1 MKVLNEGLLILNK
14 FSNLDE
20 WNAKRWV
27 KATRGLRQGEPLSPF
42 LFTLAINVLSR
53 MMLRV
58 DESNFVKGFLVS
70 KDKTRVSHLQV
81 PNDSIF
87 S

>member
-1 MKVLNEGLLILNK
+1 MNG
-14 FSNLDE
+14 
-20 WNAKRWV
+20 NAKRWV
-27 KATRGLRQGEPLSPF
+27 KATKGLRQGEPLYPF